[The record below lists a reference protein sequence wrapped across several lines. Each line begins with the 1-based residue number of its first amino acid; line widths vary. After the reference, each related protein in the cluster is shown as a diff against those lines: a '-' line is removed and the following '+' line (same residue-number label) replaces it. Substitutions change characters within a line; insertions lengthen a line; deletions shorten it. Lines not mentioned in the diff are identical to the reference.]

1 MTIKPVFFMIIKRK
15 DVAVIHEIR
24 QYIEDNLAKEIPV
37 GSLCKKFGINRTK
50 LQVGFNQLY
59 GVSVHSF
66 IHQARMNQARNLLAD
81 TEESIKVIAFENW
94 IQEPQQLHTRIYQT
108 ASNVS
113 DAIQEQDLRL
123 IVCMYLFSAD
133 RSTKTADR

>member
-81 TEESIKVIAFENW
+81 TEESIKVIAFEIGYKNLSSF
-94 IQEPQQLHTRIYQT
+94 IRAFTKLHKMPPTQY
-108 ASNVS
+108 
-113 DAIQEQDLRL
+113 
-123 IVCMYLFSAD
+123 
-133 RSTKTADR
+133 RSKTSG